1 MCKCSVCNST
11 YNLNEFENCNIRD
24 IMLSKDMCFNC
35 AFWQEKV
42 DLANEKGGDDN
53 ISSILIH
60 LYPKEKIKNGTSESL
75 VNPIVKPF
83 KRKTTFTIKR
93 YWSTSKAIITT

>member
-1 MCKCSVCNST
+1 MCKCSICNST

-42 DLANEKGGDDN
+42 DLANENTIVVDGYRYQCSLETEFKFLYN
-53 ISSILIH
+53 INF
-60 LYPKEKIKNGTSESL
+60 LY
-75 VNPIVKPF
+75 
-83 KRKTTFTIKR
+83 KR
-93 YWSTSKAIITT
+93 